1 MQGLQEEKPGRKPRI
16 PLSPEELFYVKK
28 IKELKE
34 IKRVAD
40 FKATFFYKF
49 FNRTNIFLAGFLS
62 YCVLSI
68 LVFSQW
74 QTTSITYVKC
84 SYDEF
89 DRDTQQQSVS
99 SMEIKTSSGEFI
111 PVKTSSLYIEPKEKQ
126 TVYIGRDFIFK
137 KILKVKLEYDDR
149 TFWHIYT
156 YPVFAICMFA
166 LGLGFFVYKVNKH
179 LSVNG
184 LLTVFGLFFLA
195 SLYFILV

>member
-1 MQGLQEEKPGRKPRI
+1 MQGTQDEKPGRKPRI
-16 PLSPEELFYVKK
+16 PLSPEEVFYVKK
-28 IKELKE
+28 IRELKE
-34 IKRVAD
+34 IKRVED
-40 FKATFFYKF
+40 FKLTFFYKF
-49 FNRTNIFLAGFLS
+49 FNRVNIVLAGFLS
-62 YCVLSI
+62 YCVLGI

-74 QTTSITYVKC
+74 QTATISNVAC
-84 SYDEF
+84 FYDDF
-89 DRDTQQQSVS
+89 DKDATQQTIS
-99 SMEIKTSSGEFI
+99 SIEIKTFSGEI
-111 PVKTSSLYIEPKEKQ
+111 MTVKTNNLFIEPQENQ
-126 TVYIGRDFIFK
+126 RIYIGRDFIFK
-137 KILKVKLEYDDR
+137 KILKVKLEYDER

>member
-1 MQGLQEEKPGRKPRI
+1 MQGMQDEKPGRKPRI

-34 IKRVAD
+34 IKRVED

-49 FNRTNIFLAGFLS
+49 FNRANIALAGFLS

-74 QTTSITYVKC
+74 QTETIAYVKC
-84 SYDEF
+84 SYDDF
-89 DRDTQQQSVS
+89 DKDARQQTIS
-99 SMEIKTSSGEFI
+99 SIEIKTGSGEI
-111 PVKTSSLYIEPKEKQ
+111 ITVKTSNLFIEPQEKQ
-126 TVYIGRDFIFK
+126 IVYIGRDFIFQ
-137 KILKVKLEYDDR
+137 KILKVKLQYDER
-149 TFWHIYT
+149 AFWHIYT
-156 YPVFAICMFA
+156 YPVFAICVFA
-166 LGLGFFVYKVNKH
+166 LVLGFFVYKVNKH

-184 LLTVFGLFFLA
+184 LITVFGLFFLA

>member
-1 MQGLQEEKPGRKPRI
+1 MQGMQDEKPGRKPRI

-34 IKRVAD
+34 IKKVED

-49 FNRTNIFLAGFLS
+49 FNRMNIALAGFLS

-74 QTTSITYVKC
+74 QTATITYVKC
-84 SYDEF
+84 SYDNF
-89 DRDTQQQSVS
+89 DREAQQQSIS
-99 SMEIKTSSGEFI
+99 SIEIKTASGEFMPI
-111 PVKTSSLYIEPKEKQ
+111 RTSNLFIEPQEHQ
-126 TVYIGRDFIFK
+126 SVYIGRDFIFK
-137 KILKVKLEYDDR
+137 KILKVKLQYDER

-166 LGLGFFVYKVNKH
+166 LGLGLFVYKVNKH
-179 LSVNG
+179 LTVNG

-195 SLYFILV
+195 SIYFILV